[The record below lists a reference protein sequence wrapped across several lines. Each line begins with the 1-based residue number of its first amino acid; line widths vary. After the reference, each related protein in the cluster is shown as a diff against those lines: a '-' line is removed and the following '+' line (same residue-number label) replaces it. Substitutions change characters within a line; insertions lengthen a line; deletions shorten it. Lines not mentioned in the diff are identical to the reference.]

1 MLEKIKI
8 KKFDEEKFYSLYVKK
23 EVLEQSSFKR
33 LGKFVGS
40 CVSNLFY
47 LPILIIAFLSF
58 ADLCNLYL
66 PLFSIFLSYSIFLFL
81 CEINSTFK
89 LIRRMKKLD
98 IFKDQKYILKKI
110 YINSLLLAFAIIFE
124 VFINLTPIMFNFEQY
139 MIVKI
144 LFTFLI
150 YWPLICYLYERT
162 NQEVIVGIGKVHT
175 RKEARADNLKK
186 TLEEKK
192 ASGIGPLALRDELTE
207 ENNDEPF

>member
-1 MLEKIKI
+1 M
-8 KKFDEEKFYSLYVKK
+8 
-23 EVLEQSSFKR
+23 
-33 LGKFVGS
+33 
-40 CVSNLFY
+40 SNLFY
-47 LPILIIAFLSF
+47 LPIFIITFLSF
-58 ADLCNLYL
+58 VDLCNLYFPSFSVFL
-66 PLFSIFLSYSIFLFL
+66 SFSIFLLL

-98 IFKDQKYILKKI
+98 IFKDQNYILNKI
-110 YINSLLLAFAIIFE
+110 YLNSLLLAFAIIFE

>member
-23 EVLEQSSFKR
+23 EILEQSSFKR

-47 LPILIIAFLSF
+47 LPLLIISFLSF
-58 ADLCNLYL
+58 ADLCNLYIV
-66 PLFSIFLSYSIFLFL
+66 LFSIFLSFSIFLLL

-98 IFKDQKYILKKI
+98 IFKDQKYILQKI
-110 YINSLLLAFAIIFE
+110 YINSLLLAFAIISE

-144 LFTFLI
+144 VFTFLI
-150 YWPLICYLYERT
+150 YWPLICYLYEST
-162 NQEVIVGIGKVHT
+162 NQEVIVGIGKVER
-175 RKEARADNLKK
+175 RKETRVDNLKK

-192 ASGIGPLALRDELTE
+192 AGGIGPIALRDELTE

>member
-1 MLEKIKI
+1 M
-8 KKFDEEKFYSLYVKK
+8 
-23 EVLEQSSFKR
+23 
-33 LGKFVGS
+33 
-40 CVSNLFY
+40 SNLFY
-47 LPILIIAFLSF
+47 LPIFIITFLSF
-58 ADLCNLYL
+58 ADLCNLYIV
-66 PLFSIFLSYSIFLFL
+66 LFSIFLSFSIFLL
-81 CEINSTFK
+81 LREINSTFK

-150 YWPLICYLYERT
+150 YWPLTCYLYERA

-192 ASGIGPLALRDELTE
+192 AGGIGPIALRDELTE

>member
-47 LPILIIAFLSF
+47 LPLLIISFLSF
-58 ADLCNLYL
+58 ADLCNLYF
-66 PLFSIFLSYSIFLFL
+66 PLVIVFLSFSIFLLL

-110 YINSLLLAFAIIFE
+110 YLNTLLLVFAIIFE

-139 MIVKI
+139 MLVKI
-144 LFTFLI
+144 VFAFLI

-162 NQEVIVGIGKVHT
+162 NQEVVVGIGKVHT
-175 RKEARADNLKK
+175 RKEARADNLKN
-186 TLEEKK
+186 TLE
-192 ASGIGPLALRDELTE
+192 
-207 ENNDEPF
+207 

>member
-23 EVLEQSSFKR
+23 EILEQSSFKR

-47 LPILIIAFLSF
+47 LPLLIISFLSF
-58 ADLCNLYL
+58 ADLCNLYIV
-66 PLFSIFLSYSIFLFL
+66 LFSIFLSFSIFLL
-81 CEINSTFK
+81 LREINSTFK

-150 YWPLICYLYERT
+150 YWPLTCYLYGRA

-192 ASGIGPLALRDELTE
+192 AGGIGPIALRDELIE
-207 ENNDEPF
+207 DNNDEPF